1 MTRALVVS
9 GGGSKGAYAV
19 GVAQV
24 LMEEKGINFDVVCG
38 TSTGGLIAPF
48 VAARRLDV
56 AREFYTTVYTKDILE
71 FRNTSDLLKASSLA
85 TFTPLVRRAR
95 EAVAKIGIDGLLDAP
110 TQMFMA
116 ATRLQDRNAVF
127 FHNHSAPPVADLIFN
142 QITDEDTLVRAMV
155 ATASVPGIA
164 PPVEIGDFQ
173 YVDGGVREMT
183 PLSVPVAMGVEE
195 IYVILLSPQTS
206 PLSDAWYWSI
216 ASVLGRTADSLTVD
230 VARNDLN
237 PIKRS
242 EELAAFFSSAVARIS
257 TATTLPAAE
266 VRSILADAGPQLEL
280 LARTRFVVIGPTED
294 LTKNSMEFNPK
305 DMTRMMNQGIADARA
320 ALNAQ

>member
-1 MTRALVVS
+1 MSRALVVS

-24 LMEEKGINFDVVCG
+24 LMEEKGLAFDLVCG
-38 TSTGGLIAPF
+38 TSTGGLISPF

-56 AREFYTTVYTKDILE
+56 AREFFTTVHTRDILQY
-71 FRNTSDLLKASSLA
+71 RNTSDLLKAPSLA
-85 TFTPLVRRAR
+85 TFMPLIRKTR
-95 EAVAKIGIDGLLDAP
+95 EAVAKIGIGELLNAR

-127 FHNHSAPPVADLIFN
+127 FHNGNAPPTGELTFIR
-142 QITDEDTLVRAMV
+142 ITDEDTLVKAMV

-183 PLSVPVAMGVEE
+183 PLSVPVAMGVDE
-195 IYVILLSPQTS
+195 IYVILLSPETS
-206 PLSDAWYWSI
+206 PIADVWYGSI
-216 ASVLGRTADSLTVD
+216 AKVLGRTVDSLTID

-237 PIKRS
+237 PIRRGQ
-242 EELAAFFSSAVARIS
+242 ELAAFFDKAATGISNGSNLSVADARK
-257 TATTLPAAE
+257 
-266 VRSILADAGPQLEL
+266 ILAAASPQLEA
-280 LARTRFVVIGPTED
+280 LARTRFVVIGPKDD
-294 LTKNSMEFNPK
+294 LTKNSMEFNPT
-305 DMTRMMNQGIADARA
+305 DMARMMEQGVADARA
-320 ALNAQ
+320 VLDTP